1 LHKIQ
6 LWIAS
11 GRIELRIMRIRS
23 HLGALL
29 LGALCLMATTKSLP
43 AQEADTPILQHI
55 TDVDE
60 LDALVPSSALPPEDV
75 MLEIGQQID
84 TTDLDCS
91 HFVQWLFQQAG
102 LYYGYAPSRVL
113 YKGMSGFKRVSRPH
127 RGDLIVWPGHV
138 GIVVDPDEQTFLS
151 ALRSGVKTASY
162 TSRYWKRRGRARFF
176 RYLGLADAPA
186 NKHQVAYYKNSGR
199 SAPGSD

>member
-1 LHKIQ
+1 
-6 LWIAS
+6 
-11 GRIELRIMRIRS
+11 MRIRS

-29 LGALCLMATTKSLP
+29 LGSLCFVAATSLQ
-43 AQEADTPILQHI
+43 AQETDAPITRYVTDLNEADQ
-55 TDVDE
+55 
-60 LDALVPSSALPPEDV
+60 LVLPSSALAPADL
-75 MLEIGQQID
+75 MLEMGQQIE

-113 YKGMSGFKRVSRPH
+113 YKGMLGFKRVSRPH

-138 GIVVDPDEQTFLS
+138 GIVVDPEEQTFLS

-176 RYLGLADAPA
+176 RYLGLEDARV
-186 NKHQVAYYKNSGR
+186 NRDQVTYYKTPAR
-199 SAPGSD
+199 SASGSD